1 MGADPQP
8 QPEPQPTMTA
18 DPCFADTYSQARAR
32 FLAAA
37 AAAGARIETIRHPL
51 RGPDGGMLACD
62 VARLGPPR
70 ARRALVTISGTH
82 GVEGHCG
89 SGAQTASLR
98 EGLYAALPEDTC
110 VVAIHAINPHG
121 FAWSRRVTEDNVDL
135 NRNFVDHG
143 APYPVNAGYEE
154 LRAAICP
161 PRWDDETRAAARRR
175 LDAYAEAHGRMAL
188 QQAISGGQYSDPHG
202 VFFGGHASTWSNRT
216 LRQVFAA
223 LDAHAREIGVIDYHT
238 GLGPYGHG
246 ELITS
251 AHANPPAYA
260 RLCAWLGKDDITSPD
275 LGNSSSAPLVGVNA
289 AGMRGAAPHAQVSVV
304 VLEFGVRP
312 LDQTLD
318 ALRGDA
324 WLHAHGTF
332 GSPEWTAIK
341 AEMRRVFYGDEPRW
355 KEMIVARGFDV
366 TRRMLAGLATA

>member
-1 MGADPQP
+1 
-8 QPEPQPTMTA
+8 MTA
-18 DPCFADTYSQARAR
+18 DPFFAPSYSEARAR

-51 RGPDGGMLACD
+51 RGPGGEHLACD

-70 ARRALVTISGTH
+70 AARAIVAISGTH

-98 EGLYAALPEDTC
+98 EGLFSALPADTSA
-110 VVAIHAINPHG
+110 VVIHAINPHG

-135 NRNFVDHG
+135 NRNFVDHA
-143 APYPVNAGYEE
+143 APYPVNRGYEE
-154 LRAAICP
+154 LREAICP
-161 PRWDDETRAAARRR
+161 PSWDEATRATARRR
-175 LDAYAEAHGRMAL
+175 LDSYAQAHGPMAL
-188 QQAISGGQYSDPHG
+188 QQAISGGQYSDPQG
-202 VFFGGHASTWSNRT
+202 VFFGGHAPTWSNRT
-216 LRQVFAA
+216 LRRIFAA
-223 LDAHAREIGVIDYHT
+223 LNDHAREIGVIDYHT

-260 RLCAWLGKDDITSPD
+260 RLCAWLGKDQITSPD
-275 LGNSSSAPLVGVNA
+275 LGNSSSAPLVGVNSQ
-289 AGMRGAAPHAQVSVV
+289 GMRDAAPRAQVSVV
-304 VLEFGVRP
+304 ALEFGVRP

-318 ALRGDA
+318 ALRADA

-332 GSPEWTAIK
+332 GAPEWMAIK
-341 AEMRRVFYGDEPRW
+341 AEMRRVFYGDEARW
-355 KEMIVARGFDV
+355 KEMIVARGFEV

>member
-1 MGADPQP
+1 
-8 QPEPQPTMTA
+8 
-18 DPCFADTYSQARAR
+18 
-32 FLAAA
+32 
-37 AAAGARIETIRHPL
+37 
-51 RGPDGGMLACD
+51 
-62 VARLGPPR
+62 
-70 ARRALVTISGTH
+70 
-82 GVEGHCG
+82 
-89 SGAQTASLR
+89 
-98 EGLYAALPEDTC
+98 
-110 VVAIHAINPHG
+110 
-121 FAWSRRVTEDNVDL
+121 
-135 NRNFVDHG
+135 
-143 APYPVNAGYEE
+143 
-154 LRAAICP
+154 
-161 PRWDDETRAAARRR
+161 
-175 LDAYAEAHGRMAL
+175 MAL

-202 VFFGGHASTWSNRT
+202 VFFGGHAPTWSNRT

>member
-1 MGADPQP
+1 MVFEGRLQHLQQLVQGREIALLG
-8 QPEPQPTMTA
+8 
-18 DPCFADTYSQARAR
+18 RGNGL
-32 FLAAA
+32 LAQMVAQH
-37 AAAGARIETIRHPL
+37 IL
-51 RGPDGGMLACD
+51 RVAPAHGIALAL
-62 VARLGPPR
+62 RL
-70 ARRALVTISGTH
+70 
-82 GVEGHCG
+82 
-89 SGAQTASLR
+89 Q
-98 EGLYAALPEDTC
+98 
-110 VVAIHAINPHG
+110 
-121 FAWSRRVTEDNVDL
+121 
-135 NRNFVDHG
+135 
-143 APYPVNAGYEE
+143 
-154 LRAAICP
+154 LRAAAFIARSP
-161 PRWDDETRAAARRR
+161 EAKRAAVDEEIVHR
-175 LDAYAEAHGRMAL
+175 LGVLAKVAQAAPEDGVIDPLTRQDL
-188 QQAISGGQYSDPHG
+188 QQIIDQG
-202 VFFGGHASTWSNRT
+202 
-216 LRQVFAA
+216 QVFAA
-223 LDAHAREIGVIDYHT
+223 LDTHAREIGVIDYHT

-289 AGMRGAAPHAQVSVV
+289 AGMRGAASHAQVSVV
-304 VLEFGVRP
+304 ALEFGVRP

-324 WLHAHGTF
+324 WLHAHGMF